1 MDKYEYKLK
10 LDQMKALAAEGD
22 YATAAEIAD
31 TINWRRIKNINLLIK
46 AGDVYTKQ
54 KRYEEARD
62 ILLMAYDRSP
72 IGRMIIYRLSE
83 IAIKMKNFE
92 EAEEYYDEFVEL
104 APHDNLRYV
113 LRYRIS
119 KAKGADIHT
128 LITILEELKE
138 SEYTEEWAYELAYLY
153 HRAGEVE
160 KCINACDEL
169 ILWFGD
175 GVYVERA
182 LELKMLYQPLTKSQ
196 EDKYRSFRQ
205 YRDGIKE
212 IRPEADA
219 PSVTIPLVQE
229 DVEKY
234 NTTNLQE
241 ELAKSMQQ
249 IMDATEKEAVDDAMD
264 GIKKMV
270 GEIPYLQ
277 VPADAKKEAEEE
289 AAHMETEA
297 KIDDALRVNFKEILA
312 EDNDG
317 QHNMNTEGDAQ
328 KPQLNGQM
336 SIHDSLSGWKKKMHA
351 AEAALQMADQQKLES
366 AKARALQEAGD
377 IMDRLA
383 DVMPKL
389 ENGMTP
395 AEVLRKDYLESGEQI
410 SDEEGAGRLMEDVNH
425 RLQQEIDRLQDETE
439 HELLRKVKQA
449 KPNFDE
455 QIGLKPYVPREFE
468 RPQTAAESSGAPEEP
483 VQPEGVVETE
493 HALKVEH
500 PVETE
505 VSDKAD
511 PYLANEEEMQLAE
524 AEFYGKTSTATAQ
537 PLPEQC
543 RKVWKMPQRVRL

>member
-1 MDKYEYKLK
+1 M
-10 LDQMKALAAEGD
+10 
-22 YATAAEIAD
+22 
-31 TINWRRIKNINLLIK
+31 
-46 AGDVYTKQ
+46 
-54 KRYEEARD
+54 
-62 ILLMAYDRSP
+62 
-72 IGRMIIYRLSE
+72 
-83 IAIKMKNFE
+83 
-92 EAEEYYDEFVEL
+92 
-104 APHDNLRYV
+104 
-113 LRYRIS
+113 
-119 KAKGADIHT
+119 
-128 LITILEELKE
+128 
-138 SEYTEEWAYELAYLY
+138 
-153 HRAGEVE
+153 
-160 KCINACDEL
+160 
-169 ILWFGD
+169 
-175 GVYVERA
+175 ERA

-455 QIGLKPYVPREFE
+455 QIGLKPYVPREIN
-468 RPQTAAESSGAPEEP
+468 R
-483 VQPEGVVETE
+483 
-493 HALKVEH
+493 
-500 PVETE
+500 
-505 VSDKAD
+505 
-511 PYLANEEEMQLAE
+511 
-524 AEFYGKTSTATAQ
+524 
-537 PLPEQC
+537 
-543 RKVWKMPQRVRL
+543 RK